1 MNKIEFIEALRRVLS
16 GLPKN
21 EIDERLDFYCEM
33 IADRVEDGFSEEDA
47 VNEIGSVEE
56 IAEQIVADI
65 PLSKLVKVKV
75 KPKRKLRVWEIV
87 LITVGSPIW
96 LSLLISLVAVIFS
109 LYVSWWSVIVSL
121 WSVFVSA
128 IGSSLGAIAV
138 GIMNICM
145 DNVLSGI
152 AMIGAAL
159 VLAGISILLYYGCM
173 AATKVTLTLTKKFVL
188 GIKCCFI
195 RKENA

>member
-1 MNKIEFIEALRRVLS
+1 MNKIEFIESLRRGLS

-138 GIMNICM
+138 GIMNICT

-152 AMIGAAL
+152 AMIGAVL

-173 AATKVTLTLTKKFVL
+173 AATKATLTLTKKIVL